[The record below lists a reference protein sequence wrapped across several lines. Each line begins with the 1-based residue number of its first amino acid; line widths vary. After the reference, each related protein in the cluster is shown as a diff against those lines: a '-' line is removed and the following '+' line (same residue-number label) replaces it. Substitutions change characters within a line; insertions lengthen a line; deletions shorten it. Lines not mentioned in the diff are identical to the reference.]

1 MSHRSY
7 PPPVLRFLLADDDA
21 EMRAWL
27 RLVVRPL
34 AASIAEAATGAEVVD
49 QLAAGGI
56 DVVVTDVR
64 MPAPNGLTA
73 IAMARAAGVTTPALL
88 ITAYPDPAVIQAVTD
103 LDRAMLLPKPFDVG
117 ELRAAVTALLAGDRT
132 PP

>member
-1 MSHRSY
+1 MSHRTY

-34 AASIAEAATGAEVVD
+34 AASIAEAASGAEVVEL
-49 QLAAGGI
+49 LAAGGF

-64 MPAPNGLTA
+64 MPAPSGLTA
-73 IAMARAAGVTTPALL
+73 IAMARAAGVTTPALV
-88 ITAYPDPAVIQAVTD
+88 ITAFPDPAAIRAVAD
-103 LDRAMLLPKPFDVG
+103 LDHAMLLPKPFDVG
-117 ELRAAVTALLAGDRT
+117 ELRSAVIALLAGDRT